1 MDIKDF
7 KNTFLQ
13 SLKNDTNFRHSVLNI
28 LSEDLSTILSLSTS
42 SDFETNLLK
51 SVDIEINQIPTSKT
65 KKDVNFEK
73 TSEVLKSIIVF
84 FELFKSK
91 KITKKRQCEKMY
103 IKFLNSINS
112 NNDIDDCNKNIS
124 NFLNETKDF
133 IGMNENLNTY
143 DYLVICLKKHNIDF

>member
-91 KITKKRQCEKMY
+91 K
-103 IKFLNSINS
+103 L
-112 NNDIDDCNKNIS
+112 
-124 NFLNETKDF
+124 
-133 IGMNENLNTY
+133 
-143 DYLVICLKKHNIDF
+143 LKKDSVKKCILNF

>member
-1 MDIKDF
+1 
-7 KNTFLQ
+7 
-13 SLKNDTNFRHSVLNI
+13 
-28 LSEDLSTILSLSTS
+28 
-42 SDFETNLLK
+42 
-51 SVDIEINQIPTSKT
+51 
-65 KKDVNFEK
+65 
-73 TSEVLKSIIVF
+73 
-84 FELFKSK
+84 
-91 KITKKRQCEKMY
+91 MY

>member
-51 SVDIEINQIPTSKT
+51 SVDIEINKIPTSKT
-65 KKDVNFEK
+65 KNDVNFEK
-73 TSEVLKSIIVF
+73 KSEVIKSIIVF